1 MEQYLRVGLNVYF
14 CRACSVKACH
24 GLKAAS
30 SERPFSSAVVDGLLS
45 AKEKQT
51 KVWDFPGEREVFPD
65 MQCSKKRENI
75 FCALVKTTKIKA
87 EILLNSRITYRLICF
102 SWILFGIK

>member
-14 CRACSVKACH
+14 YRACSVKACH

-45 AKEKQT
+45 AKEQQT
-51 KVWDFPGEREVFPD
+51 KVWDFPGKEKYFPT
-65 MQCSKKRENI
+65 CNAPKKRENT
-75 FCALVKTTKIKA
+75 FCALVKTTKTKA
-87 EILLNSRITYRLICF
+87 DISLNYGITYFLICF
-102 SWILFGIK
+102 S